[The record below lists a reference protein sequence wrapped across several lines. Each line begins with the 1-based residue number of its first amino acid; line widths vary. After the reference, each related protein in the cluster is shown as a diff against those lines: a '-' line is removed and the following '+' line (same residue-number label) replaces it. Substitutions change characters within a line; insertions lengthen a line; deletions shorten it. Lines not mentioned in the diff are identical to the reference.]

1 MRRPPGRRSHPR
13 QVAVRDPRFFL
24 SQQAEPLAR
33 MAAATSPPPGAAL
46 PPFQFRPRHEGPD
59 WRRLSAVEVDRV
71 AAEVN
76 VAVLQEHLEHVT
88 FCNAGRERCP
98 HCRGPADPLL
108 LKLLRL
114 AQLCLEYL
122 LHSQDY
128 LSAQVRA
135 GQELLRSADAHRD
148 LLAKDVARGAQQ
160 IQLLKEECKRRK
172 KMIATQQMVLQAGAT
187 YHQVG

>member
-1 MRRPPGRRSHPR
+1 
-13 QVAVRDPRFFL
+13 
-24 SQQAEPLAR
+24 
-33 MAAATSPPPGAAL
+33 MAAAAATAMTSPPPGTAL
-46 PPFQFRPRHEGPD
+46 PPFQFRPRHEGPN

-98 HCRGPADPLL
+98 HCQGPADPLL

-128 LSAQVRA
+128 LSAQLRA
-135 GQELLRSADAHRD
+135 GQELLRAADAHRD

-160 IQLLKEECKRRK
+160 IRLLKEECKRRK
-172 KMIATQQMVLQAGAT
+172 KMIATQQMMLQAGAT
-187 YHQVG
+187 YHQVGWLGS